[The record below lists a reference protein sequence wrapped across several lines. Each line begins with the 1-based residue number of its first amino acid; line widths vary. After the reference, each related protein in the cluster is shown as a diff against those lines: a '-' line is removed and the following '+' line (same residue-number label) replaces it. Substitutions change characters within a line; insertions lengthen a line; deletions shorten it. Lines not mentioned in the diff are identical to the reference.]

1 MHIRLKGL
9 STQLESDGGDVMKY
23 NKLGKTGFEV
33 SEIGLGGE
41 YLEGKDFPLVNDVV
55 SAALDGGI
63 NILDCFMSN
72 PDVRSNLGKALKS
85 RRDKMLIQGH
95 MRSIWKDG
103 QYARTLDIKE
113 VEFFFQDLLKRFQ
126 TDYID
131 IGMIHMIDNAEDYD
145 AIFSGPI
152 LDYAVRLKEKGVIRS
167 LGVSSH
173 NPIQALRAAKS
184 GVIDTIL
191 FSINPAYDLLS
202 EDAERPKKLDNTF
215 FRDKDT
221 LSINSVRND
230 FYHYC
235 ASNEIGLTVMKTFAA
250 GALLN
255 ERTSPFSEAMTP
267 QQCMS
272 YALSRP
278 AVASVMIGMQS
289 VKEVEDCLSY
299 ESMGE
304 AEKDYSFIFSSLP
317 RFSRNG
323 RCVYCNH
330 CLPCPAHIDIA
341 QVGKYLD
348 MALLDGKPSPTIRA
362 HYDSLEHKA
371 DECLSCHSCE
381 KRCPFGVKIVER
393 MLLAKRI
400 FS

>member
-1 MHIRLKGL
+1 M
-9 STQLESDGGDVMKY
+9 DGDGMRY

-41 YLEGKDFPLVNDVV
+41 YLEGKEFPVVNDVV

-72 PDVRSNLGKALKS
+72 PEVRSNLGKALKG
-85 RRDKMLIQGH
+85 RREKMFIQGH

-113 VEFFFQDLLKRFQ
+113 VEFFFLDLLRRFQ

-152 LDYAVRLKEKGVIRS
+152 LEYAVRLKEKGVIRS
-167 LGVSSH
+167 LGISSH

-299 ESMGE
+299 ESMGDD
-304 AEKDYSFIFSSLP
+304 EKDYSFIFSSLP
-317 RFSRNG
+317 RFSMNG